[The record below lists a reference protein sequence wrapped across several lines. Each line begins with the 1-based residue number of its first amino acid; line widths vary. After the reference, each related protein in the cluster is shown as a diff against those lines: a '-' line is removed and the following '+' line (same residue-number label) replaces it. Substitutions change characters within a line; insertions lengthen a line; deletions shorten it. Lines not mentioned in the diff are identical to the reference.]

1 MFFAY
6 YKNMFR
12 KMSLSGW
19 VLAIFVAGIA
29 LKMYFESDAFN
40 LKCIVSDVDGN
51 KYCVR
56 ERAKLQLAADL
67 LANTT
72 QKLRKLVVYL
82 GKTFPQRANCKRLVD
97 NFDPQTVKEIL
108 PTSEYTAYS
117 ENKGEKLAFCTTT
130 TKKGDKLIDPNT
142 LMYVAIHELA
152 HIATKSIG
160 HTQEFWQNF
169 KFLLQNAVKIKIYNP
184 VNYKKKNK
192 NYCGMKITDNPLYD
206 I

>member
-1 MFFAY
+1 
-6 YKNMFR
+6 
-12 KMSLSGW
+12 MSLSGW
-19 VLAIFVAGIA
+19 VLGLFVAGIA

-72 QKLRKLVVYL
+72 QKLRKLVAYL

>member
-19 VLAIFVAGIA
+19 ILAIFVAGVA

-72 QKLRKLVVYL
+72 QKLKELVVYL
-82 GKTFPQRANCKRLVD
+82 GKTYPDRANCKRLVE
-97 NFDPQTVKEIL
+97 NFNPQTVKEIL

-142 LMYVAIHELA
+142 LMYVAIHEIGHLM
-152 HIATKSIG
+152 TKSIG

-192 NYCGMKITDNPLYD
+192 AYCGMKITDNPLFD

>member
-19 VLAIFVAGIA
+19 ILAIFVAGIA

-40 LKCIVSDVDGN
+40 LKCIISDVDGN

-72 QKLRKLVVYL
+72 QKLKELVVYL
-82 GKTFPQRANCKRLVD
+82 GKTYPDRVNCKRLVE
-97 NFDPQTVKEIL
+97 NFNPQTVKEIL

-142 LMYVAIHELA
+142 LMYVAIHELG
-152 HIATKSIG
+152 HLMTKSIG

-192 NYCGMKITDNPLYD
+192 AYCGMKITDNPLFD

>member
-1 MFFAY
+1 
-6 YKNMFR
+6 MFR

-82 GKTFPQRANCKRLVD
+82 GKTFPDRANCKRLVE

-192 NYCGMKITDNPLYD
+192 NYCGMKITDNPLFD

>member
-19 VLAIFVAGIA
+19 VLALFVAGVA

-72 QKLRKLVVYL
+72 QKLRKLVAYL
-82 GKTFPQRANCKRLVD
+82 GKTFPDRANCKRLVD

-192 NYCGMKITDNPLYD
+192 NYCGMKITDNPLFD

>member
-1 MFFAY
+1 
-6 YKNMFR
+6 MFR

-40 LKCIVSDVDGN
+40 LKCIISDVDGN

-72 QKLRKLVVYL
+72 QKLKELVAYL
-82 GKTFPQRANCKRLVD
+82 GKTYPERANCKRLVE

-130 TKKGDKLIDPNT
+130 TKKGDTLIDPNT
-142 LMYVAIHELA
+142 LMYVAIHELG
-152 HIATKSIG
+152 HLMTKSIG

-184 VNYKKKNK
+184 VDYKKKNK

>member
-72 QKLRKLVVYL
+72 QKLRKLVAYL

-184 VNYKKKNK
+184 VDYKKKNK

>member
-12 KMSLSGW
+12 RMSLSGW
-19 VLAIFVAGIA
+19 VLGLFVAGIA

-72 QKLRKLVVYL
+72 QKLKELVVYL
-82 GKTFPQRANCKRLVD
+82 GKTYPDRANCKRLVE

-184 VNYKKKNK
+184 VDYKKKNK
-192 NYCGMKITDNPLYD
+192 NYCGMKITDNPLFD

>member
-40 LKCIVSDVDGN
+40 LKCIISDVDGN

-72 QKLRKLVVYL
+72 QKLKELVAYL
-82 GKTFPQRANCKRLVD
+82 GKTYPERANCKRLVE

-130 TKKGDKLIDPNT
+130 TKKGDTLIDPNT
-142 LMYVAIHELA
+142 LMYVAIHELG
-152 HIATKSIG
+152 HLMTKSIG

-184 VNYKKKNK
+184 VDYKKKNK

>member
-1 MFFAY
+1 
-6 YKNMFR
+6 MFR
-12 KMSLSGW
+12 KPSLSGC
-19 VLAIFVAGIA
+19 VLAIFVIGVC
-29 LKMYFESDAFN
+29 LKMYFESDTFN

-56 ERAKLQLAADL
+56 ERAKLHLAADL

-72 QKLRKLVVYL
+72 QKLKQLVVYL
-82 GKTFPQRANCKRLVD
+82 GKKYPERDNCKRLVD
-97 NFDPQTVKEIL
+97 NFDPKTVKEIL
-108 PTSEYTAYS
+108 PTSEFTAYS

-130 TKKGDKLIDPNT
+130 TKKGDKLIDANT

-169 KFLLQNAVKIKIYNP
+169 KFLLQNAVKIKIYSP
-184 VNYKKKNK
+184 VNYKKKNQ

>member
-12 KMSLSGW
+12 RMSLSGW
-19 VLAIFVAGIA
+19 VLGLFVAGIA

-72 QKLRKLVVYL
+72 QKLRKLVAYL

-184 VNYKKKNK
+184 VDYKKKNK
-192 NYCGMKITDNPLYD
+192 NYCGMKITDNPLFD
-206 I
+206 V

>member
-40 LKCIVSDVDGN
+40 LKCIISNVDGN

-72 QKLRKLVVYL
+72 QKLKELVVYL
-82 GKTFPQRANCKRLVD
+82 GKTYPDRANCKRLVE

-130 TKKGDKLIDPNT
+130 TKKGDTLIDPNT
-142 LMYVAIHELA
+142 LMYVAIHELG
-152 HIATKSIG
+152 HLMTKSIG

-206 I
+206 M